1 MNFILEGGIF
11 MWPLLIIAIAVVVI
25 AVRKASDLYMKEG
38 LSKQQLEKGI
48 NTILFWGAFSIV
60 LGFFAHFM
68 GVYNAMLA
76 IQQASNISPAIVASG
91 YGMSLITILFG
102 FVIFI
107 VSLLLW
113 GVFRAR
119 FNSLMIAE
127 N

>member
-1 MNFILEGGIF
+1 MNFIMQGGIF
-11 MWPLLIIAIAVVVI
+11 MWPLLIIAIAVIVI
-25 AVRKASDLYMKEG
+25 AARKANDLYMKEG
-38 LSKQQLEKGI
+38 LSKSQLEKGI
-48 NTILFWGAFSIV
+48 NTILFWGSFSII

-68 GVYNAMLA
+68 GVYNAMMA
-76 IQQASNISPAIVASG
+76 IQQAENVSPAIVAGG

-107 VSLLLW
+107 VSLLIW

-119 FNSLMIAE
+119 FNNLMITE

>member
-1 MNFILEGGIF
+1 MDFIIRGGIF
-11 MWPLLIIAIAVVVI
+11 MYPLVIVAIAVIII
-25 AVRKASDLYMKEG
+25 AVRKANDLYMKEG
-38 LSKQQLEKGI
+38 LSKQKLEKGI
-48 NTILFWGAFSIV
+48 NSILFWGAFSIV

-76 IQQASNISPAIVASG
+76 IQQAENISPAIVAGG

-119 FNSLMIAE
+119 FNSLMVAE